1 MLDPKAVDEG
11 VDEGDDE
18 DDDEDEVV
26 EVLGGGLAVLVID
39 IDHGHSKEEQ
49 SDNNLEKIDLVGPLI
64 SGYLQNY
71 ARNHKSHHLTVEL
84 MLFIDLK
91 KRVLQG

>member
-26 EVLGGGLAVLVID
+26 EVLGCGLAVLVID
-39 IDHGHSKEEQ
+39 IDHGHGKEEQ
-49 SDNNLEKIDLVGPLI
+49 SDNNLEKMDLVRLSI

-71 ARNHKSHHLTVEL
+71 ARNHKSHHFTVEL
-84 MLFIDLK
+84 VFFSNLK
-91 KRVLQG
+91 KVKF